1 MVTAFK
7 CVCVFIRVEDKGAG
21 AKATD
26 EVAIEEARR
35 IREERMIVLDIVE
48 DVGTDVGCTL
58 AWRCFCCLCCCSRL
72 K

>member
-1 MVTAFK
+1 
-7 CVCVFIRVEDKGAG
+7 VEDKGAG

-58 AWRCFCCLCCCSRL
+58 AWRCFCCVCCCCSR
-72 K
+72 